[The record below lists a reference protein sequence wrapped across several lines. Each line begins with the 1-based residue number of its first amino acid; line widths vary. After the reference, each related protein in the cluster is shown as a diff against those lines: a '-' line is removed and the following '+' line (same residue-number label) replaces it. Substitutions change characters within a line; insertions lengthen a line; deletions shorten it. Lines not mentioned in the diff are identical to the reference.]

1 MFRPRTPPLA
11 AALALAVLA
20 SLGACSATPPPQ
32 GAAPSARSTPS
43 PSPSV
48 PSADPLFAELEAT
61 FDARLGVYALDT
73 GTGGK
78 LEYNA
83 DERFAYASTIKALL
97 AGVVLD
103 ETTDAELDELV
114 AYDASDLLDYAPI
127 TEQNVA
133 TGMTLRALA
142 DAAVRYSDNTAAN
155 LLLDRIGGPA
165 GLDAALAELGDDVT
179 RADREEPELNEA
191 TPGDPRDTSTPRAL
205 ATDLERFVLGDALDA
220 GDRDTLTAWLVG
232 NTTGDALIRAG
243 VPEGWTVGDKTG
255 SAAYGTRNDIAVLW
269 PTDGAPIVIAV
280 LSSRA
285 APDAD
290 HDDAL
295 IARATTVAVEALGR

>member
-11 AALALAVLA
+11 AALALAVLT

-32 GAAPSARSTPS
+32 GAAPSATTTPS

-48 PSADPLFAELEAT
+48 PSADPLFAELETT

-73 GTGGK
+73 GTGGA

-97 AGVVLD
+97 AAVVLD
-103 ETTDAELDELV
+103 TTTDAQLDTLV
-114 AYDASDLLDYAPI
+114 SYETSDLLEYAPV
-127 TEQNVA
+127 TERNVG

-155 LLLDRIGGPA
+155 LLLERIGGPA
-165 GLDAALAELGDDVT
+165 ALDAALETSGDDVT
-179 RADREEPELNEA
+179 QVDRTEPALNEA
-191 TPGDPRDTSTPRAL
+191 TPGDPRDTTTPRAF
-205 ATDLERFVLGDALDA
+205 ATGLRHFVLGDGLDA
-220 GDRDTLTAWLVG
+220 GDRATLTSWLVA

-243 VPEGWTVGDKTG
+243 VPAGWRVGDKTG
-255 SAAYGTRNDIAVLW
+255 SGRYGTRNDIAVLW
-269 PTDGAPIVIAV
+269 PPDGAPIVLAIF
-280 LSSRA
+280 SSRA
-285 APDAD
+285 TPDAE

-295 IARATTVAVEALGR
+295 LARATAVALEALGR